1 MADLWQNLSTSLM
14 PLMELGSRCG
24 GGGVIEKTRDRETFK
39 IFF

>member
-1 MADLWQNLSTSLM
+1 MAK
-14 PLMELGSRCG
+14 PEHEALMELGSRSG